1 MSRGEPV
8 GEDAEMRAHPKGFP
22 LLQGSK
28 PPMPTSGF
36 RVFGGWRIVAARAA
50 AVLGRRDADLIEE
63 EAREVALRR
72 EAELRGDLGNLAMA
86 GGQARDCSLDAQHV
100 EVGTGRET
108 GAQL

>member
-1 MSRGEPV
+1 MSRGVPPFGMARLCGATHGAGPV
-8 GEDAEMRAHPKGFP
+8 GISASQSARTRKCARTQRASP

-50 AVLGRRDADLIEE
+50 PVLGRRDADLVEE

-72 EAELRGDLGNLAMA
+72 EAELRGHLGNLA
-86 GGQARDCSLDAQHV
+86 V
-100 EVGTGRET
+100 
-108 GAQL
+108 